1 MNIAPQ
7 VTLQVL
13 GRSVPLLIQG
23 ISTEASLHSG
33 RNLQILTGQIFLSSP
48 PEQAAALAEL
58 SAVSPQAPIHG
69 SIDGADANFEMRS
82 SSYRQGSTSVS
93 LVLAEADNLKC
104 ELLTIDDLDLSPYF
118 FEETLQNGGI
128 TLTCK
133 VTTSAAVDGRLQ
145 ALLISPDDGGYHQV
159 IRHGIQ
165 DTPRRMRFGT
175 CQWSS
180 TDAEIKQHLIL
191 VEDAAELHLDI
202 NPFAEF
208 GNLYRSGALS
218 MEFVEALVAEMVG
231 AGVLSEEM
239 LTRAR
244 ATAEANLPRR
254 LRSLSRVEDI
264 DNS

>member
-13 GRSVPLLIQG
+13 GRSVPLLIRG
-23 ISTEASLHSG
+23 ISSEGSLHSG

-48 PEQAAALAEL
+48 PEQTAALAEI

-69 SIDGADANFEMRS
+69 SIDGADANFEVRS
-82 SSYRQGSTSVS
+82 SSYRQGSTSVN

-104 ELLTIDDLDLSPYF
+104 ELLTIDDLDLTPYF

-133 VTTSAAVDGRLQ
+133 VTTSAAIDDRLQ
-145 ALLISPDDGGYHQV
+145 ALLIAKDDDGYHQV

-165 DTPRRMRFGT
+165 DTPRRMRFGN

-180 TDAEIKQHLIL
+180 TDAGFKQHLIL
-191 VEDAAELHLDI
+191 VEDAAELHLDYH
-202 NPFAEF
+202 PFAEF

-231 AGVLSEEM
+231 AGIISEEI
-239 LTRAR
+239 LGRAR
-244 ATAEANLPRR
+244 ATAEANLPHR
-254 LRSLSRVEDI
+254 LRALSRVEDI
-264 DNS
+264 DTS